1 MCFTLHLH
9 YSIALF
15 GLTIVLN
22 SAIEYHVKMFA
33 PFATTGIGSLPHT
46 DSEEACRL
54 VLETFDIP
62 FWPQLPKLSF
72 RESMISQYSEGMPFI
87 KIDEQK
93 EITRIERDMSDALT
107 RFYEIYSEDL
117 KLSISEGYAKGLYTF
132 IGLLKDKRLKTLKGQ
147 ITGPLTFSL
156 GLKDSEGRPVYFD
169 EELREISLM
178 LLKTKIRWQI
188 EILKPYAED
197 IIIFIDEPI
206 LSALGSTSYISVDPK
221 EALRVLREITDA
233 IKYAG
238 GIPGIHCCGKADWQ
252 LVINS
257 NVRIVS
263 FDAYGYIETISMY
276 PAEFTEFLNGG
287 GYLAWGIIPTTDSI
301 REENPDSIKRRF
313 DKSIERISK
322 LIPATLLLSKM
333 MLTPSCGTGSRSIEE
348 TIKVFQLLVSLKKAV
363 S

>member
-1 MCFTLHLH
+1 MFT
-9 YSIALF
+9 
-15 GLTIVLN
+15 
-22 SAIEYHVKMFA
+22 
-33 PFATTGIGSLPHT
+33 PFMTTGIGSLPYI
-46 DSEEACRL
+46 EPEKACKL
-54 VLETFDIP
+54 VLDTFDIP

-72 RESMISQYSEGMPFI
+72 RESMIPQFSEGMPFI
-87 KIDEQK
+87 KIDERK
-93 EITRIERDMSDALT
+93 ETIWIERNRSDALT
-107 RFYEIYSEDL
+107 RFYETYSEDW
-117 KLSISEGYAKGLYTF
+117 KVAISESYAKGLYTF
-132 IGLLKDKRLKTLKGQ
+132 IGVLKNKRLKTLKGQ

-156 GLKDSEGRPVYFD
+156 GLKDSKGRPVYFD

-238 GIPGIHCCGKADWQ
+238 GIPGIHCCGKADWP

-276 PAEFTEFLNGG
+276 PAEFTEFFKAG

-322 LIPATLLLSKM
+322 LIPATLLLSQI

-348 TIKVFQLLVSLKKAV
+348 TLKVFKTLVELKGLIKGSSL
-363 S
+363 